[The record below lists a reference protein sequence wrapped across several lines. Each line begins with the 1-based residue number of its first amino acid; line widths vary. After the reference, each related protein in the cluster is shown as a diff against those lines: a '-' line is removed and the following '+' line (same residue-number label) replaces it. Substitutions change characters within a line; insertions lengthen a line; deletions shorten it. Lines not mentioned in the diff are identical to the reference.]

1 MEIMRAMKEV
11 SVEFRSQKQTIW
23 DSPFD
28 RARESWKCKNTGK
41 GRDRKRGKRWRGK
54 ASEKERQ
61 RVAAANSHSIVT
73 RTELK

>member
-11 SVEFRSQKQTIW
+11 SVEFRSQKHTIW

-41 GRDRKRGKRWRGK
+41 GRDRNEESSSAVKQARKRDNVLRLPT
-54 ASEKERQ
+54 AI
-61 RVAAANSHSIVT
+61 ALLL
-73 RTELK
+73 ELS